1 MKRKYTKSPW
11 KALPEECDKPYIRI
25 RGTRLGER
33 YKIANVITPVYDGV
47 SSKEAE
53 ETRANAKLIEASPLL
68 FEALENL
75 AKAVQMY
82 LTGTTGKGS
91 ISAVAEIA
99 IELIDSI
106 EKGE

>member
-1 MKRKYTKSPW
+1 MKRKYTRSPW
-11 KALPEECDKPYIRI
+11 KALPEEVDKPYIRI

-68 FEALENL
+68 FEALEGL
-75 AKAVQMY
+75 TLAVQKY
-82 LTGTTGKGS
+82 LSGG
-91 ISAVAEIA
+91 ISMMVVENSLDIA
-99 IELIDSI
+99 MELIYSI
-106 EKGE
+106 DKGE